1 MLFQPISY
9 KAISGWERFL
19 WFSGKS
25 RILWIAVKRH
35 DSKKGE
41 KKIKT
46 GRKILVVLL
55 ALAVAAAAL
64 LGIGLY
70 RQVQD
75 TAEQKQAL
83 EQAKALE
90 EEYRQSGRE
99 METKIGELE
108 KQVEELTQ
116 ELEKLQK
123 ENESLKEQAES
134 TGAEGQISSSGEK
147 TVFSRKDNGY
157 VVVLDAG
164 HQGNGA
170 DSEQEPVGP
179 GASEMKARD
188 SGGTQGVSGY
198 PEYAL
203 NLEMALRLRTELENR
218 GYTVILTRDSN
229 DVRISNRER
238 AAVANDN
245 GADVFLRIHAN
256 GDEDSSVYG
265 ALSMATSLENPY
277 VSPDLSQQSQNF
289 AQTLIDG
296 FCEATGA
303 YNRGVMLTDSMS
315 GLNWS
320 QVPCAIIEM
329 GFMSNPE
336 EDAKMQTEEY
346 QEQMTQGLANGIDW
360 YLGVG

>member
-1 MLFQPISY
+1 
-9 KAISGWERFL
+9 
-19 WFSGKS
+19 
-25 RILWIAVKRH
+25 
-35 DSKKGE
+35 
-41 KKIKT
+41 
-46 GRKILVVLL
+46 
-55 ALAVAAAAL
+55 
-64 LGIGLY
+64 
-70 RQVQD
+70 
-75 TAEQKQAL
+75 
-83 EQAKALE
+83 
-90 EEYRQSGRE
+90 
-99 METKIGELE
+99 
-108 KQVEELTQ
+108 
-116 ELEKLQK
+116 
-123 ENESLKEQAES
+123 
-134 TGAEGQISSSGEK
+134 
-147 TVFSRKDNGY
+147 
-157 VVVLDAG
+157 
-164 HQGNGA
+164 
-170 DSEQEPVGP
+170 
-179 GASEMKARD
+179 MKARD

-346 QEQMTQGLANGIDW
+346 QEQMTQGLANGIDR